1 MEIEHLNI
9 DGLSGP
15 EVRESREKHGTNQLK
30 YKKDNFLTRTLK
42 NIFGEPMVIL
52 LLVTAIL
59 YLIMGQTG
67 DAIFLAAAIGIISG
81 ISFYQDGRSRN
92 ALSRLHKI
100 TQPHARVIREGSA
113 EEIDRDQVVV
123 GDVIIVEEG
132 TTVPADAKIF
142 HSNDFSVNESILTG
156 ESFSIFK
163 DKSTDNNQI
172 YMGTLVSGGLAIAK
186 VSGVGNE
193 TTLGRIGKDM
203 EGVVEEKSPLEG
215 QINDFV
221 KKMVIAGGVVFLV
234 VWGIN
239 FMMSYDIADSLLQAL
254 TLAMSI
260 LPEEIPVAFA
270 TFMAMGAWRMSKF
283 GVITKE
289 MRTVESLGSATT
301 ICVDKTGTITKNEM
315 KLARLYALDDGRTVE
330 PDGELTFAEKEL
342 ITMGMWASEPIPFD
356 PMEKSLHQSYMQI
369 ATADERTLY
378 KMIHE
383 YPLDGKP
390 PMMTHIFENKEGH
403 RIIAAKG
410 GPEALMDVSGLGMTD
425 REKLEEITS
434 DLAQEGYRVLGVGEA
449 KYDGQIWPARQQDFD
464 FEFLGLLA
472 FYDPP
477 KENIAEVFQSFYKAG
492 LDVKIIT
499 GDISETTT
507 AIARKT
513 GFHGYDQSLSG
524 MELVKIPPEE
534 LSEVAA
540 NTQVFTR
547 MYPDAKLKI
556 INTLKE
562 NGEVVAMTGDGVND
576 GPALKAAHIGVA
588 MGQKGTEIAKQAAS
602 LILMDDD
609 LSKMVDAIAL
619 GRKIYANLKKA
630 IQYIISIHIP
640 IILTVFIPLA
650 LGWIYPNIFT
660 PVHVILLEL
669 IMGPT
674 CSIVY
679 ENEPMEEGMM
689 EGPPRPLTQTFFNS
703 RELMTSVL
711 QGLAITAGTLG
722 VYQIAV
728 SGGGSESVTRTM
740 VFTTLMAAN
749 IFLTFVNRS
758 FYYSILTTFR
768 YRNPLVPLIIGI
780 TVLITA
786 SLLYIP
792 AFNHFFHFDYLT
804 SQQVGISV
812 SIGFL
817 SVIWFEGYK
826 WYRRR
831 KGVSSVVEAD
841 INSKL
846 A

>member
-9 DGLSGP
+9 DGLSGR
-15 EVRESREKHGTNQLK
+15 EVRESRKKHGANQLK
-30 YKKDNFLTRTLK
+30 YKKDNFLIRTLK

-67 DAIFLAAAIGIISG
+67 DAIFLTAAIGIVSG
-81 ISFYQDGRSRN
+81 ISFYQDSRSRN
-92 ALSRLHKI
+92 ALSRLQKI
-100 TQPHARVIREGSA
+100 TQPHARVIREGRA
-113 EEIDRDQVVV
+113 EEIDSDQIVI

-132 TTVPADAKIF
+132 TTVPADAEIIR
-142 HSNDFSVNESILTG
+142 SNDFSVNESILTG

-163 DKSTDNNQI
+163 DKSNGNNQV

-186 VSGVGNE
+186 VSGTGNQ
-193 TTLGRIGKDM
+193 TRLGRIGKDM
-203 EGVVEEKSPLEG
+203 EGVEKEKSPLEG

-221 KKMVIAGGVVFLV
+221 KKMVIAGGIVFLV

-239 FMMSYDIADSLLQAL
+239 FMMSFDIADSLLQAL

-301 ICVDKTGTITKNEM
+301 ICIDKTGTITKNEM
-315 KLARLYALDDGRTVE
+315 KLARLYTLADDRVVE
-330 PDGELTFAEKEL
+330 PDGDLAATEKEL
-342 ITMGMWASEPIPFD
+342 ITVGMWASEPIPFD
-356 PMEKSLHQSYMQI
+356 PMEKSLHQNYNRITS
-369 ATADERTLY
+369 ADVRSLY
-378 KMIHE
+378 TMIHE

-390 PMMTHIFENKEGH
+390 PMMTHIFENQGGQ

-410 GPEALMDVSGLGMTD
+410 GPEALMDVSGLGRAD
-425 REKLEEITS
+425 RQKLENITS
-434 DLAQEGYRVLGVGEA
+434 QLAREGYRVLGVGEA
-449 KYDGQIWPARQQDFD
+449 KYDGQIWPVRQQDFH
-464 FEFLGLLA
+464 FEFLGLLT

-513 GFHGYDQSLSG
+513 GFHGYDHSLSG
-524 MELVKIPPEE
+524 AELVNVPPDE
-534 LSEVAA
+534 LPEVSAR
-540 NTQVFTR
+540 TKVFTR

-556 INTLKE
+556 INTLKA

-588 MGQKGTEIAKQAAS
+588 MGQKGTEIAKQVAS
-602 LILMDDD
+602 LILMEDD

-619 GRKIYANLKKA
+619 GRKIYTNLKKA

-660 PVHVILLEL
+660 PVHIILLEL

-679 ENEPMEEGMM
+679 ENEPMEAGTM
-689 EGPPRPLTQTFFNS
+689 ERPPRPLTQTFFNS
-703 RELMTSVL
+703 QELMTSVI

-728 SGGGSESVTRTM
+728 SGGASESVTRTM
-740 VFTTLMAAN
+740 AFTTLMGAN

-758 FYYSILTTFR
+758 FYYSILTTLR

-792 AFNHFFHFDYLT
+792 AFNHFFHFDYL
-804 SQQVGISV
+804 SIQQVGISV
-812 SIGFL
+812 GIGFL
-817 SVIWFEGYK
+817 SVIWFEIYK
-826 WYRRR
+826 WYRRN
-831 KGVSSVVEAD
+831 KSTTID
-841 INSKL
+841 
-846 A
+846 